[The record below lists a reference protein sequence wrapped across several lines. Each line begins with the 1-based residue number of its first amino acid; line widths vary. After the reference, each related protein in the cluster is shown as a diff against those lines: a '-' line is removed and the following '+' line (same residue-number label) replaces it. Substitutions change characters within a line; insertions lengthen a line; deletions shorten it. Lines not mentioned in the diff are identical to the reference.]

1 MKTGVQER
9 HKKGGNNMTS
19 SDKRKGLSPTRR
31 DVLTI
36 GAAGGVLLAAPWIAR
51 PALAQDGPIKIGF
64 PVPLTGPYGSE
75 AQEQARCAQIAVDE
89 FNAAGGLGGR
99 MAELLVRD
107 DKLKS
112 GEAATR
118 TLELIEKDGADFICG
133 SLSASVQLA
142 VNTVCAERG
151 KIYNSISQSDAI
163 NEAGNFTKY
172 TFHEALNPHMTA
184 GAVGHHVFP
193 DSGKRV
199 AFLIA
204 DYAYG
209 HEMAR
214 GFKVAGAD
222 YGIEVVAEVTHPLAS
237 KDFSTFLPQIQ
248 AANPDVLCLCNFGFD
263 QLNSLKQATSFGM
276 KNQMKMI
283 APALLYNQR
292 RAGGADI
299 YSGVV
304 GGTNYYWKLE
314 DEIASAKAFND
325 SYRAQNDGAPPSDYG
340 AYGYAGVGVL
350 LDAVKSAGST
360 DTDAVIGALETLK
373 YDKYKG
379 QQYYRSCDHQSVQS
393 VFIIESKDEADM
405 ENEYDVFRILATA
418 PADEGALRSCA
429 ELGHG

>member
-1 MKTGVQER
+1 MTTSGN
-9 HKKGGNNMTS
+9 KKGF
-19 SDKRKGLSPTRR
+19 SPSRR
-31 DVLTI
+31 DVLML
-36 GAAGGVLLAAPWIAR
+36 GAAGGVAALSAPWISR
-51 PALAQDGPIKIGF
+51 PAFAQEKTIKIGF

-75 AQEQARCAQIAVDE
+75 AQEQARCAQIAIDE
-89 FNAAGGLGGR
+89 FNAAGGLDGR

-163 NEAGNFTKY
+163 NEAEHFTKY
-172 TFHEALNPHMTA
+172 TFHEAMNPHMTA

-193 DSGKRV
+193 NSGKRV

-214 GFKVAGAD
+214 GFKVAGEK

-292 RAGGADI
+292 RAGGASV

-314 DEIASAKAFND
+314 SEIASAKAFND
-325 SYRAQNDGAPPSDYG
+325 AYRAKNDGAPPSDYG

-350 LDAVKSAGST
+350 LDAVKQAGSAE
-360 DTDAVIGALETLK
+360 TDAVIAALESMK

-379 QQYYRSCDHQSVQS
+379 EQYYRKCDHQSVQS
-393 VFIIESKDEADM
+393 VFIIESKEEADM
-405 ENEYDVFRILATA
+405 ENEYDVFKVLATA
-418 PADEGALRSCA
+418 DASEDALRSCG
-429 ELGHG
+429 ELGL

>member
-1 MKTGVQER
+1 MTTSGN
-9 HKKGGNNMTS
+9 KKGF
-19 SDKRKGLSPTRR
+19 SPSRR
-31 DVLTI
+31 GVLML
-36 GAAGGVLLAAPWIAR
+36 GAAGGVAALSAPWISR
-51 PALAQDGPIKIGF
+51 PAFAQEKTIKIGF

-75 AQEQARCAQIAVDE
+75 AQEQARCAQIAIDE
-89 FNAAGGLGGR
+89 FNAAGGLDGR

-163 NEAGNFTKY
+163 NEAEHFTKY
-172 TFHEALNPHMTA
+172 TFHEAMNPHMTA
-184 GAVGHHVFP
+184 GAVGHHIFP
-193 DSGKRV
+193 NSGKRV

-214 GFKVAGAD
+214 GFKVAGEK

-292 RAGGADI
+292 RAGGASV

-314 DEIASAKAFND
+314 SEIASAKAFND
-325 SYRAQNDGAPPSDYG
+325 AYRAKNDGAPPSDYG

-350 LDAVKSAGST
+350 LDAVKQAGSAE
-360 DTDAVIGALETLK
+360 TDAVIAALESMK

-379 QQYYRSCDHQSVQS
+379 EQYYRKCDHQSVQS
-393 VFIIESKDEADM
+393 VFIIESKEEADM
-405 ENEYDVFRILATA
+405 ENEYDVFKVLATA
-418 PADEGALRSCA
+418 DASEDALRSCG
-429 ELGHG
+429 ELGL

>member
-1 MKTGVQER
+1 MSRTE
-9 HKKGGNNMTS
+9 KG
-19 SDKRKGLSPTRR
+19 KGAAPSRR
-31 DVLTI
+31 DVLAL
-36 GAAGGVLLAAPWIAR
+36 GAVGSVVLAAPWIAR
-51 PALAQDGPIKIGF
+51 PAFAQGAPIKIGF

-75 AQEQARCAQIAVDE
+75 AQEQARCAQIAIDQ
-89 FNAAGGLGGR
+89 FNATGGLEGR
-99 MAELLVRD
+99 MAELLIRD

-163 NEAGNFTKY
+163 NEKEHFSKY

-193 DSGKRV
+193 DSGKKV

-214 GFKVAGAD
+214 GFKTAGEQ

-248 AANPDVLCLCNFGFD
+248 AASPDVLCLCNFGFD

-276 KNQMKMI
+276 KDQMKMI

-314 DEIASAKAFND
+314 DEIASAKTFND
-325 SYRAQNDGAPPSDYG
+325 AYRAGNDGAPPSDYG

-350 LDAVKSAGST
+350 LDAVKAAGST
-360 DTDAVIGALETLK
+360 EADAVIAALEALK

-379 QQYYRSCDHQSVQS
+379 EQYYRTCDHQSVQT
-393 VFIIESKDEADM
+393 VFIVESKDEADM
-405 ENEYDVFRILATA
+405 ENEYDVFRLVSK
-418 PADEGALRSCA
+418 ADASEDALRSCSA
-429 ELGHG
+429 LGHE